1 MGKNRKIRRVKQSR
15 PSHFYSI
22 LSVAL
27 VLFLIGLVGLLIM
40 NAQILSTYFKENLQI
55 NVVLNDKIAEA
66 ELLNLQQNLDRQA
79 FVKSL
84 QYISKNK
91 AKTIFEE
98 EFGEGIEEVLGFNPL
113 FASLDIRL
121 NAAYANA
128 DSLKMI
134 TPQIESN
141 PIVKEV
147 YYQKS
152 LLQLVNR
159 NLRIA
164 GIILLII
171 SVVFL
176 IIAFTIIDNTIKLMM
191 YSQRF
196 IIKSMQLVG
205 ATRRF
210 ITKPFLSRSI
220 TNGLIAA
227 VTAILLLTLLLL
239 YFQYVF
245 EDLVIL
251 KDLIRFSIVCA
262 VILAL
267 GLFISWWST
276 RRSVLKYIKMKLDEL
291 Y

>member
-1 MGKNRKIRRVKQSR
+1 MAKKRKIKRSK

-27 VLFLIGLVGLLIM
+27 VLFLIGLVGLLLM
-40 NAQILSTYFKENLQI
+40 NAHIVSTYFKENLQI

-66 ELLNLQQNLDRQA
+66 ELLKLQQHLDRQA
-79 FVKSL
+79 YVKSL
-84 QYISKNK
+84 RYLSKDK
-91 AKTIFEE
+91 AKNIFEE
-98 EFGEGIEEVLGFNPL
+98 EFGEGIEEVLGYNPL

-121 NAAYANA
+121 NAAYANT
-128 DSLKMI
+128 DSLSKI
-134 TPQIESN
+134 TPVIEQF

-159 NLRIA
+159 NLRFF
-164 GIILLII
+164 GIGLLIT
-171 SVVFL
+171 SALFL
-176 IIAFTIIDNTIKLMM
+176 IIAFTIIDNTIKLTM

-205 ATRRF
+205 ATRSF
-210 ITKPFLSRSI
+210 ITQPFLNRSI
-220 TNGLIAA
+220 ANGVIASLL
-227 VTAILLLTLLLL
+227 AIFLLTGLLVYLQFIFQDLL
-239 YFQYVF
+239 
-245 EDLVIL
+245 IL
-251 KDLIRFSIVCA
+251 KDVIRFALVCGF
-262 VILAL
+262 IIAL
-267 GLFISWWST
+267 GLLISWWST